1 LQLQGKRR
9 HLCTATPPTKCQPTC
24 KAAPCT
30 TACGQPALCYSR
42 WLWKAHTLQCKE
54 CRPSSAYRRMVRKSA
69 KDPASEACACH
80 SRHALLSP
88 WPVSHSTD
96 CINRRLSQ
104 AGLTRCTGSPQVAH
118 GAPARPPRPARASVV
133 EQALG
138 EVVALLSPWPVSH
151 STDCINRRLSQAGLT
166 RCTGSPQ
173 VAHGA
178 PARPPRPARASVVEQ
193 ALGEVVALAAALRR
207 RSLLAPAP
215 VALIVVLLADVVV
228 GHRRRPRRVLPRA
241 RVLPRGAPPSDSG
254 PSVAASLGI
263 AECRVQP
270 RAHKVAGRLER
281 QAGRVRAR
289 ARPSVHYWRS
299 SPARLHPRLPR
310 RLWPRWR
317 KGWEACTWG
326 WRREACTPA
335 DQPAASARR
344 AVHPCAPPRP
354 AAPPPGGR
362 QCAAQAAG
370 TARPPRRPPG
380 PPAGSRRPAPRAEG
394 RRPTWRGG

>member
-80 SRHALLSP
+80 SRH
-88 WPVSHSTD
+88 
-96 CINRRLSQ
+96 
-104 AGLTRCTGSPQVAH
+104 
-118 GAPARPPRPARASVV
+118 
-133 EQALG
+133 
-138 EVVALLSPWPVSH
+138 ALLSPWPVSH